1 MSQIGTVDCGYLAM
15 VQGQMDVLWTDPI
28 ANVDL
33 IADVETAKAVLA
45 NQSVNFS
52 DITGKKKRTLSV
64 EWLQKCTIT
73 TEDCGDDCTI
83 DGEDVEPQCKEYE
96 IECLQET
103 SFKVADR
110 VYRERTI
117 EKSTAIAKN
126 MLLHMKAMDEYVAS
140 YIAAQILANAGVNQY
155 TGSIGTVA
163 GAVTTIGA
171 QYWDDQI
178 WGYLNRVIRGNKFKS
193 PYLLTGDNL
202 YQLLFN
208 RAYEAGTA
216 GDKGGFKKIGSIAN
230 IYLDPENIETVA
242 PLTSFLIHKTAA
254 AFINKA
260 WNPVGMMNAESK
272 KGGEYLLWSESSRN
286 IPGLYYDIVRQEAC
300 DSNDFTEAYKIQLH
314 GLFAMNPFPCEEDIT
329 GILAFECE

>member
-1 MSQIGTVDCGYLAM
+1 M

-28 ANVDL
+28 ANIDL

-45 NQSVNFS
+45 NQRVDFS
-52 DITGKKKRTLSV
+52 DITGKKKRTLSI
-64 EWLQKCTIT
+64 EWLQKCAIDT
-73 TEDCGDDCTI
+73 DDCTDDCDI
-83 DGEDVEPQCKEYE
+83 DGDDVEPQCKEYE
-96 IECLQET
+96 IDCLQES

-117 EKSTAIAKN
+117 DKGTAIAKN
-126 MLLHMKAMDEYVAS
+126 MLLHMKALDEWVAQ
-140 YIAAQILANAGVNQY
+140 YITAQILANAGTNQY
-155 TGSIGTVA
+155 TGSIGNVV
-163 GAVTTIGA
+163 GALTTIAA

-208 RAYEAGTA
+208 RPFETGTA
-216 GDKGGFKKIGSIAN
+216 ADKDGLRKIGSIAN
-230 IYLDPENIETVA
+230 IYVDPENIELIA
-242 PLTSFLIHKTAA
+242 PGYSFLVHKTAA
-254 AFINKA
+254 AFVSKA
-260 WNPVGMMNAESK
+260 WYPVGMLNAEVK
-272 KGGEYLLWSESSRN
+272 KGGEYLLWSEPSRN
-286 IPGLYYDIVRQEAC
+286 IPGIFYDVMRQEAC

-314 GLFAMNPFPCEEDIT
+314 GLFAMNPFPCEDEIT